1 VIVHPAAFA
10 ALSAV
15 LIIAPGLDTAL
26 IMRNALVHG
35 RRAAVSTALG
45 TASGMLAWT
54 LACAAGLAAVIEASA
69 TLFTLIK
76 VIGAAYLIW
85 IGVTTLLASRRGH
98 RSAAV
103 VATPRPAMRAR
114 TAYRQGLVCNIANP
128 KAAVI
133 FTSLLPQ
140 FVSGAHPSAA
150 SFLLLGGLFTAI
162 ALVLLESYALAA
174 ARAARLLARGR
185 VRAVIDRL
193 TAVLLIGLGVR
204 LATEHR

>member
-1 VIVHPAAFA
+1 MITHPAAFA
-10 ALSAV
+10 ALAAV

-35 RRAAVSTALG
+35 RRAAVCTALG

-69 TLFTLIK
+69 TLFTIIK
-76 VIGAAYLIW
+76 LVGAAYLIW
-85 IGVTTLLASRRGH
+85 LGVTTLIASRRG
-98 RSAAV
+98 RRPVAAV
-103 VATPRPAMRAR
+103 DAARPALRVR
-114 TAYRQGLVCNIANP
+114 TAYRQGFVCNIANP

-162 ALVLLESYALAA
+162 ALVLLECYALAA
-174 ARAARLLARGR
+174 ARAARVLARGR
-185 VRAVIDRL
+185 VRVVIDRL

-204 LATEHR
+204 LATERR